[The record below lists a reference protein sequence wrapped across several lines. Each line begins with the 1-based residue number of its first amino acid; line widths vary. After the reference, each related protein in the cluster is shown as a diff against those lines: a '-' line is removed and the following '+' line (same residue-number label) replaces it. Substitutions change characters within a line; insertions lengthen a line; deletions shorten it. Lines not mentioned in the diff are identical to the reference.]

1 MEHSNH
7 TASRYCIVH
16 WTYATILHMNK
27 TDRRFKIYMPLLSLI
42 LWTIIFVIE
51 IGRL

>member
-7 TASRYCIVH
+7 TASHYCIVH
-16 WTYATILHMNK
+16 WACATISRMNK

-51 IGRL
+51 SGRL